1 VKDMP
6 IPQIVPTY
14 SQRQVSAAKVQFAAG
29 KRGDALS
36 EAFKLIGA
44 AVRFERNTEIYGED
58 EPAEYFYQVVSGAV
72 RTYKLLSDGRRQIGA
87 FHLPGDVFGLE
98 AGQNHHFSAE
108 AIATSVVRVAKR
120 SAIIALAGRDH
131 DLATEL
137 WTRTANNLELAQD
150 HMLLLGRKNA
160 EERVASFLLQM
171 ADRAAAE
178 RTVDLPMSRQ
188 DIADYLGLTIETVS
202 RTLTQLEGK
211 ATIELPSSRRV
222 CLCNRAALQRLNA

>member
-1 VKDMP
+1 MPNPQMTSANSERYAAAPASHFDTVKP
-6 IPQIVPTY
+6 GN
-14 SQRQVSAAKVQFAAG
+14 S
-29 KRGDALS
+29 LN
-36 EAFKLIGA
+36 EAFMMIGA
-44 AVRFERNTEIYGED
+44 AVRFERNTEVYSEE
-58 EPAEYFYQVVSGAV
+58 EPAEYFYLVVSGAA

-98 AGQNHHFSAE
+98 AGQNHRFSAE
-108 AIATSVVRVAKR
+108 AIATSVIRIVKR
-120 SAIIALAGRDH
+120 SAIIALAARDH
-131 DLATEL
+131 ELATEL
-137 WTRTANNLELAQD
+137 WARTANDLQLAQD

-171 ADRAAAE
+171 ADRASAE

-202 RTLTQLEGK
+202 RTFTQLEGK
-211 ATIELPSSRRV
+211 AAIELPSSRRV

>member
-1 VKDMP
+1 MLT
-6 IPQIVPTY
+6 PQIIPKNPA
-14 SQRQVSAAKVQFAAG
+14 RHVSSPKEPFTVD

-44 AVRFERNTEIYGED
+44 AVRFERNTEIHGED
-58 EPAEYFYQVVSGAV
+58 EPAEFFYQVVSGAV

-98 AGQNHHFSAE
+98 AGQNHRFSAE
-108 AIATSVVRVAKR
+108 AIAASVIRVAKR
-120 SAIIALAGRDH
+120 GAVIALAAHDH
-131 DLATEL
+131 DLSTEL
-137 WTRTANNLELAQD
+137 WTRTANNLQVAQD

-171 ADRAAAE
+171 ADRGSTE

-211 ATIELPSSRRV
+211 AAIELPTSRHV

>member
-1 VKDMP
+1 MTATQI
-6 IPQIVPTY
+6 IPNN
-14 SQRQVSAAKVQFAAG
+14 SEAHVSATKTPFDPG
-29 KRGDALS
+29 KRRDALS

-44 AVRFERNTEIYGED
+44 AVRFERNTEIHGDD
-58 EPAEYFYQVVSGAV
+58 EPAEYFYQVISGAV

-87 FHLPGDVFGLE
+87 FHLPGDVFGIE
-98 AGQNHHFSAE
+98 AGQNHRFSAE
-108 AIATSVVRVAKR
+108 AIAASVIRVAKR
-120 SAIIALAGRDH
+120 SAIIALAARDH

-137 WTRTANNLELAQD
+137 WTRTATNLQVAQD

-171 ADRAAAE
+171 ADRASAE
-178 RTVDLPMSRQ
+178 RMIDLPMSRQ

-211 ATIELPSSRRV
+211 AAIELPSSRRI